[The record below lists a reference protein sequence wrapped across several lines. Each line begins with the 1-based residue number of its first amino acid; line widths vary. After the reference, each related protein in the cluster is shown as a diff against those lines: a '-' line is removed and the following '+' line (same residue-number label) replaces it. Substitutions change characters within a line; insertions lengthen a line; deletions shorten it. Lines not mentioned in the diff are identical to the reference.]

1 MFLDE
6 IGDMPLEVQAKL
18 LRVLQDRIVER
29 VGGDRPRSVDFRLI
43 SATNKDLQAS
53 VEVGGFRLDLYY
65 RISPIVIELPPLRK
79 RLTDIPLP
87 ATKFL
92 HDIAYRHARP
102 EPLISPAALT
112 ELSERSWPGNIRQ
125 LQHEI
130 ERAFVFCD
138 GSEVRPD
145 DLSEMP
151 RRVSSPNTAPQ
162 RLQGSQPR
170 ELKSAI
176 AELQNEQIRDA
187 IAACGGNKRKAAAS
201 LGISRSFLYKK
212 LSEIGETNNS

>member
-1 MFLDE
+1 
-6 IGDMPLEVQAKL
+6 
-18 LRVLQDRIVER
+18 LQDRIVER

-53 VEVGGFRLDLYY
+53 VEAGGFRLDLYY
-65 RISPIVIELPPLRK
+65 RISPIVIELPPLRE
-79 RLTDIPLP
+79 RLEDIPAL

-92 HDIAYRHARP
+92 YDISYRHARP
-102 EPLISPAALT
+102 EPSISPAALT
-112 ELSERSWPGNIRQ
+112 ELAERSWPGNIRQ

-138 GSEVRPD
+138 GSEIRPD

-151 RRVSSPNTAPQ
+151 KRVLSPTTAPPQ
-162 RLQGSQPR
+162 PPQGTQPR

-176 AELQNEQIRDA
+176 AELQNEQIREA
-187 IAACGGNKRKAAAS
+187 ITACGGNKRKAAAS

-212 LSEIGETNNS
+212 LAEIGETSNS